1 MLSFCCW
8 DDLSY
13 GLNSLGVRCAIW
25 QCFYNILINSF
36 LADSPSNGLKEEEGL
51 QKGADGGNDYIFFD
65 LLHHGLNV
73 GQHVLNHKL
82 NVAGHV
88 LKVS

>member
-1 MLSFCCW
+1 MDSIAW
-8 DDLSY
+8 
-13 GLNSLGVRCAIW
+13 VRCAIW

>member
-1 MLSFCCW
+1 M
-8 DDLSY
+8 SY
-13 GLNSLGVRCAIW
+13 GFNSLGLLCHLAM
-25 QCFYNILINSF
+25 FYNILINSF

-51 QKGADGGNDYIFFD
+51 QKGADGGNDYIFFN

-73 GQHVLNHKL
+73 G
-82 NVAGHV
+82 GHV